1 MYKQGF
7 TMIELLTVVLIIGI
21 LTAIAVPQYRKSLD
35 RSRMAE
41 AYSVMPAIRDSILR
55 YMTEN
60 NLSLNLSSITWD
72 FTYPAWTN
80 NVSFASLDVTM
91 KGHQSPSNQHKWITK
106 NFEYEIFPA
115 IYLAEWGY
123 NLSRTPIKAKFL
135 RGRFKDLTFY
145 YSHGKTFF
153 CEGQAGVTE
162 ETFHANCDTLGLPLP
177 ADLPEANNERAN
189 II

>member
-41 AYSVMPAIRDSILR
+41 AYSVMPAIRESIRR

-60 NLSLNLSSITWD
+60 NLGNLFSHT
-72 FTYPAWTN
+72 TYPTWTN
-80 NVSFASLDVTM
+80 NVSFESLDVTM
-91 KGHQSPSNQHKWITK
+91 KGHQDPDNQHKWITK